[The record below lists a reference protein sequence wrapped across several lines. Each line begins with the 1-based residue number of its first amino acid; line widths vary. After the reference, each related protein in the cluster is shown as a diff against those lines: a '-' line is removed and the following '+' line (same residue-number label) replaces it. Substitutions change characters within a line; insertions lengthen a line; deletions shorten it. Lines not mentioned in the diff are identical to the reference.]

1 MVIYSALGR
10 EYTFATGYHAPA
22 VPEDRAQMVEFLKK
36 VPGLVKDG
44 KIKPLPIKL
53 WEGGLDSIPAG
64 LQHMKAGKVSAEK
77 IVYKI

>member
-1 MVIYSALGR
+1 MVVYSALGR

-22 VPEDRAQMVEFLKK
+22 VPEDRAQMAESPKK

-53 WEGGLDSIPAG
+53 WEGGLDRILAG
-64 LQHMKAGKVSAEK
+64 LKYMKEGKVSAEK

>member
-1 MVIYSALGR
+1 MAES
-10 EYTFATGYHAPA
+10 P
-22 VPEDRAQMVEFLKK
+22 KK

-53 WEGGLDSIPAG
+53 WEGGLDRILAG
-64 LQHMKAGKVSAEK
+64 LQYMKEGKVSAEK